1 VRAAAATGS
10 LLFGEKYA
18 ALLSAVGCGGHGDG
32 IGGSDFVEMMKMR
45 IEDRASHQWPHNFRQ

>member
-1 VRAAAATGS
+1 LFFSKKDAAFRRTVRR
-10 LLFGEKYA
+10 
-18 ALLSAVGCGGHGDG
+18 GGHRCR